1 MKILVTGASGLLGME
16 LVNKLRQ
23 KHSIIALL
31 NNNSYYQIEESKTL
45 KVLKCDL
52 SSLDTHD
59 LPKDIDF
66 IYYLAQ
72 SNKYKDFPGGANDM
86 FNLNVSSPFKLINW
100 AIENKIKGFVFAS
113 SGGVYKTPNEPLK
126 EVFQINANIPNGFYL
141 DSKLSSEILL
151 RNFSSFFD
159 TFIIARP
166 FFIYGRNQKKQML
179 IPRLIDNII
188 YDKQIFINSKEGI
201 KINPIYVMDAA
212 NAFKNMI
219 KLKGEYIF
227 NIAGD
232 EIISISSIANL
243 IASKLDKKVNFILNK
258 SDQNDIVADNSRM
271 KELLFKPEVSLEK
284 GLNEML
290 NK

>member
-1 MKILVTGASGLLGME
+1 MKILVTGASGLLGLE

-23 KHSIIALL
+23 DHNIIALL
-31 NNNSYYQIEESKTL
+31 KNNDSYKIKESETL
-45 KVLKCDL
+45 EIFKCDL
-52 SSLDTHD
+52 SSLKIQK

-72 SNKYKDFPGGANDM
+72 SNQHKDFPGGANDM
-86 FNLNVSSPFKLINW
+86 FNLNISSPFKLINW
-100 AIENKIKGFVFAS
+100 AINNKVKGFVFAS

-166 FFIYGRNQKKQML
+166 FFIYGKNQKKTML
-179 IPRLIDNII
+179 IPRLINSV
-188 YDKQIFINSKEGI
+188 KNKKEIFLSKNGGI
-201 KINPIYVMDAA
+201 KINPINVLDAA
-212 NAFKNMI
+212 NAFEKMLDLN
-219 KLKGEYIF
+219 GEHII

-232 EIISISSIANL
+232 EVVSLKKLVEQIGKLCSIKPDFKTL
-243 IASKLDKKVNFILNK
+243 
-258 SDQNDIVADNSRM
+258 DQNQNDLVADNQKM
-271 KELLFKPEVSLEK
+271 KELLHVPNIRLSE
-284 GLNEML
+284 GLKAMID
-290 NK
+290 